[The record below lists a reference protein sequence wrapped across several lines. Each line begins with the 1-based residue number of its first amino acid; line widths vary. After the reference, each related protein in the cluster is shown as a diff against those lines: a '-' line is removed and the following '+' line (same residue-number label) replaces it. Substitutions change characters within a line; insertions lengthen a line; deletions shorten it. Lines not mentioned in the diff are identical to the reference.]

1 MGSLRRSRLIL
12 LFICLALPALAGSAT
27 AAAREPFFPGAG
39 SRAYDVKAYD
49 VAVGYSR
56 SGRIHG
62 TARVTLVPRRQ
73 LAEVSLDF
81 RGPRVEKASAGPPAR
96 FRRRGGKLIVIP
108 SHPIPKGELT
118 TVTVEYAGVP
128 PTIVDPDG
136 TQEGWIPTDD
146 GALAVGE
153 PQGAAAWF
161 PCNNVPW
168 DKARFRVSISVP
180 PGLKAISNGHL
191 RNVSRRTRQ
200 RAEVSFSWHEPSPMS
215 PYLAVLDIGRG
226 KLQKHEIGGLLYWT
240 LMDPRL
246 ARGSR
251 LVVESL
257 PEVIE
262 FEGKLFGAYPFDAA
276 GSIVDYAP
284 GLGYAL
290 ESQSRPIY
298 AFVPDLTT
306 LVHETAHQ
314 WFGDSVGLKRWP
326 NIWLN
331 EGFATWTEWY
341 YAERHGRRSAQ
352 QIFERLYR
360 VPASNEGFWNPPSGH
375 PGTPAHMF
383 GPSVY
388 VRGAMALQA
397 LRVKIGT
404 KVFLRVLKA
413 WATEHRYGSADI
425 GGFVALAEEVSGRDL
440 GRFFQ
445 RWLYERGKPG
455 GSGARERPAPGAAAA
470 KAKIGRVAVGSTV
483 DGRLS
488 ALVAIR
494 YPIQLTGQRSQV
506 TVALRD
512 GDGNTV
518 QRWDLRDRLSSGH
531 LRRPERRGSF
541 VFVHRVD
548 FGGKLERALGE
559 GGTIRVVT
567 PGDRLIRRPQ
577 LGPGRQALCSSLPH
591 LHLRPGR
598 KTSAPLPAC
607 TAPRRWRIV
616 RQPQHGSAQ
625 LQDGR
630 LIYRAEPGVLG
641 PDSLQLS
648 GGTEA
653 RFTVGAA
660 DGAVVRALGDS
671 VTAGF
676 GYYSNGTEMGF
687 KQLDGCRPAAKKFND
702 ACSSNSA
709 LTKSVEGPVEYA
721 SDFGLANNVS
731 WAAQWANS
739 YGVTNYKNL
748 AVTGSEPGNWAP
760 EGFLYEKTKQIEAED
775 PDYVLLTLGAN
786 PLLSNMLFGLEDM
799 ECGAF
804 DELPEFEEC
813 VKREFARV
821 ELRQDLKAVYSDLL
835 EKTKATIFVMQYH
848 LSVPWSALAY
858 SSTEI
863 AAMGQLLN
871 REIASL
877 TADLGSSR
885 LQVVAPPHFNVGID
899 ISPVYPSHYTCRL
912 YPVDGPSVQSTGTQ
926 DELEGHG
933 LSFCS
938 GPAGGGKPWVIN
950 GDTGI
955 HPSAAGYTQMASQVP
970 PPTP

>member
-1 MGSLRRSRLIL
+1 MRSLRPFRPIV
-12 LFICLALPALAGSAT
+12 LFIALALSALASSGT
-27 AAAREPFFPGAG
+27 AAAREPFFPHAG
-39 SRAYDVKAYD
+39 SRAYDVKSYD
-49 VAVGYSR
+49 VDIAYRR
-56 SGRIHG
+56 SGRIRA
-62 TARVTLVPRRQ
+62 TAQIALVPRQRIAQ
-73 LAEVSLDF
+73 VSLDF
-81 RGPRVEKASAGPPAR
+81 RGPVVEKAFLGSRAK
-96 FRRRGGKLIVIP
+96 FRQSKGKLIVTP
-108 SHPIPKGELT
+108 SQPIPKGELT
-118 TVTVEYAGVP
+118 TVEVEYAGVP
-128 PTIVDPDG
+128 RAIVDPDG
-136 TQEGWIPTDD
+136 TQEGWVRTDD

-153 PQGAAAWF
+153 PQGTAAWI
-161 PCNNVPW
+161 PCNNIPA
-168 DKARFRVSISVP
+168 DKAKFRISISVP
-180 PGLKAISNGHL
+180 RGVKAVANGRL
-191 RNVSRRTRQ
+191 ANVGRKRG
-200 RAEVSFSWHEPSPMS
+200 EVTYSWRENSPMS

-226 KLQKHEIGGLLYWT
+226 RLRKQVIEERPYWT

-246 ARGSR
+246 ATASR
-251 LVVESL
+251 PVVEAL
-257 PEVIE
+257 PGVID
-262 FEGKLFGAYPFDAA
+262 FEAGLYGGYPFEAA
-276 GSIVDYAP
+276 GSIVDFAP

-360 VPASNEGFWNPPSGH
+360 VPASNKGFWNPPSGH

-397 LRVKIGT
+397 LRKKIGT
-404 KVFLRVLKA
+404 KLFLGVLGT
-413 WATEHRYGSADI
+413 WTLNHRHGSGDI
-425 GGFVALAEEVSGRDL
+425 GEFIELAEQVSRRDL
-440 GRFFQ
+440 GRFFH
-445 RWLYERGKPG
+445 RWLYKRGKPE
-455 GSGARERPAPGAAAA
+455 GSEGRQRPAPEAVAT
-470 KAKIGRVAVGSTV
+470 KAKIGRVALGGTV

-512 GDGNTV
+512 GDGNMV
-518 QRWDLRDRLSSGH
+518 QRWDLRDRLNSGH
-531 LRRPERRGSF
+531 LRRPERRRSF

-548 FGGKLERALGE
+548 FGRGLVARTLGA

-567 PGDRLIRRPQ
+567 PRDRLVGKPQ
-577 LGPGRQALCSSLPH
+577 LGPGRRAFCSSLPH

-607 TAPRRWRIV
+607 TTPRRWRIV

-625 LQDGR
+625 IQEGR
-630 LIYRAEPGVLG
+630 LVYRADPGFRG

-648 GGTEA
+648 GGSEA

-660 DGAVVRALGDS
+660 PGLVVRALGDS

-676 GYYSNGTEMGF
+676 GYYSNGTEMGI
-687 KQLDGCRPAAKKFND
+687 KQLDGCRPAAKEFNG

-709 LTKSVEGPVEYA
+709 LTKSVEGPVDYS
-721 SDFGLANNVS
+721 SDYGLSNNVS

-739 YGVTNYKNL
+739 YGVSDYKNL
-748 AVTGSEPGNWAP
+748 AVTGSQPGNWAP
-760 EGFLYEKTKQIEAED
+760 GGFLYEKTKQIESED

-786 PLLSNMLFGLEDM
+786 PLLSNMLFGLKDM

-813 VKREFARV
+813 VKREFAKV
-821 ELRQDLKAVYSDLL
+821 ELRKDLKGVYSDLL

-863 AAMGQLLN
+863 AAMGKLLN
-871 REIASL
+871 GEIASL
-877 TADLGSSR
+877 AAEVANSR

-926 DELEGHG
+926 DELEGHA

-938 GPAGGGKPWVIN
+938 GPAGGGKPWVID

-970 PPTP
+970 APG

>member
-1 MGSLRRSRLIL
+1 MRFLRTFRLIFV
-12 LFICLALPALAGSAT
+12 FIALALPALACSGT
-27 AAAREPFFPGAG
+27 AAGREPFFPHAG
-39 SRAYDVKAYD
+39 SRAYDVKSYD
-49 VAVGYSR
+49 VDLAYSG
-56 SGRIHG
+56 SGRIRA
-62 TARVTLVPRRQ
+62 TARIALVARQ
-73 LAEVSLDF
+73 RLAEISLDF
-81 RGPRVEKASAGPPAR
+81 RGPAVEKALVDSPAK
-96 FRRRGGKLIVIP
+96 FQRRGGKLIVTP
-108 SHPIPKGELT
+108 SQPIPKGAPA
-118 TVTVEYAGVP
+118 TVKVTYAGTP
-128 PTIVDPDG
+128 RAIVDPDG
-136 TQEGWIPTDD
+136 TQEGWIRTDD

-153 PQGAAAWF
+153 PQGTAAWI
-161 PCNNVPW
+161 PCNNVPA
-168 DKARFRVSISVP
+168 DKAKFRISISVP
-180 PGLKAISNGHL
+180 RGLKAVSNGRL
-191 RNVSRRTRQ
+191 TKVGRKGG
-200 RAEVSFSWHEPSPMS
+200 EVTYSWREDSQMS

-226 KLQKHEIGGLLYWT
+226 KLRKQVVDERPYWT

-246 ARGSR
+246 AAGSR
-251 LVVESL
+251 LVVETL
-257 PEVIE
+257 PEVIA
-262 FEGKLFGAYPFDAA
+262 FEGRLFGGYPFDAA
-276 GSIVDYAP
+276 GSIVDFAP

-360 VPASNEGFWNPPSGH
+360 VPASNEAFWDPPSGH

-404 KVFLRVLKA
+404 KPFLRVLKS
-413 WATEHRYGSADI
+413 WTTEHRYNSADI
-425 GGFVALAEEVSGRDL
+425 GEFVALAEEVSRRDL
-440 GRFFQ
+440 SRFFH
-445 RWLYERGKPG
+445 RWLYQRGKPG
-455 GSGARERPAPGAAAA
+455 GSGARERPAPKAVAA
-470 KAKIGRVAVGSTV
+470 KAKILRVTQGSTV
-483 DGRLS
+483 DGRPS

-494 YPIQLTGQRSQV
+494 YPIRLTGQRSQV

-512 GDGNTV
+512 ADANLV
-518 QRWDLRDRLSSGH
+518 QRWDLRDRLNSGH

-541 VFVHRVD
+541 VFIHRVD
-548 FGGKLERALGE
+548 FGGKLPRTLGE
-559 GGTIRVVT
+559 GGTIKVVT
-567 PGDRLIRRPQ
+567 PGDRFIGKPQ
-577 LGPGRQALCSSLPH
+577 LGPRRQPFCSSLPH
-591 LHLRPGR
+591 LHLDPGH

-625 LQDGR
+625 LQEGR
-630 LIYRAEPGVLG
+630 LVYRADRGFRG

-648 GGTEA
+648 GGSEA
-653 RFTVGAA
+653 RFTVGGAPE
-660 DGAVVRALGDS
+660 AVVRALGDS

-676 GYYSNGTEMGF
+676 GYYSSGTEMGF
-687 KQLDGCRPAAKKFND
+687 KQLDGCRPAAKEFND
-702 ACSSNSA
+702 ACSSNSM
-709 LTKSVEGPVEYA
+709 LTKSVEGPVDYS
-721 SDFGLANNVS
+721 SDYGLSNNVS

-739 YGVTNYKNL
+739 YGVTDYKNL

-760 EGFLYEKTKQIEAED
+760 GGFLYEKTKQIEAED

-786 PLLSNMLFGLEDM
+786 PLLSNMLFGLRDM

-804 DELPEFEEC
+804 DELPEFEAC
-813 VKREFARV
+813 VKREFAKV
-821 ELRQDLKAVYSDLL
+821 ELRKDLKGVYSDLL

-863 AAMGQLLN
+863 AAMGKLLN
-871 REIASL
+871 GEIASL
-877 TADLGSSR
+877 AAELGSSR

-899 ISPVYPSHYTCRL
+899 ISPVYPSDYTCRL

-926 DELEGHG
+926 DELEGHA

-970 PPTP
+970 APG

>member
-1 MGSLRRSRLIL
+1 MRFLRTLRLIL
-12 LFICLALPALAGSAT
+12 VSICLALPALACSGT

-39 SRAYDVKAYD
+39 SRAYDVKSYNVD
-49 VAVGYSR
+49 LTYGP
-56 SGRIHG
+56 SGGVRA
-62 TARVTLVPRRQ
+62 TAQIALVPRQR
-73 LAEVSLDF
+73 LAQVSLDF
-81 RGPRVEKASAGPPAR
+81 RGPRVEKAFVGSRAK
-96 FRRRGGKLIVIP
+96 FRQSKRKLIVTP
-108 SHPIPKGELT
+108 SQPIPKGELA
-118 TVTVEYAGVP
+118 TVEVEYAGVP
-128 PTIVDPDG
+128 PTIVDADG
-136 TQEGWIPTDD
+136 TQEGWVRTDD

-153 PQGAAAWF
+153 PQGTAAWI
-161 PCNNVPW
+161 PCNNIPA
-168 DKARFRVSISVP
+168 DKARFRISVSVP
-180 PGLKAISNGHL
+180 RGLKAVSNGRL
-191 RNVSRRTRQ
+191 TKVSRKHG
-200 RAEVSFSWHEPSPMS
+200 EVTYSWRENSPMS
-215 PYLAVLDIGRG
+215 SYLAVLDIGRG
-226 KLQKHEIGGLLYWT
+226 TLRKRVVDERPYWT

-246 ARGSR
+246 ERGSR

-257 PEVIE
+257 PAVID
-262 FEGKLFGAYPFDAA
+262 FEGGLFAGYPFDAA
-276 GSIVDYAP
+276 GSIVDFAP

-298 AFVPDLTT
+298 AFVPDVTT

-341 YAERHGRRSAQ
+341 YAERSGRRSAQ

-360 VPASNEGFWNPPSGH
+360 VPASNKGFWDPPSGH
-375 PGTPAHMF
+375 PGTPVHMF

-404 KVFLRVLKA
+404 KRFLRVLKT
-413 WATEHRYGSADI
+413 WTTEHRYGSAEI
-425 GGFVALAEEVSGRDL
+425 GEFIALAEEVSGRDL
-440 GRFFQ
+440 GRFFH
-445 RWLYERGKPG
+445 RWLYQRGKPG
-455 GSGARERPAPGAAAA
+455 GSGARARPAPKAVAA
-470 KAKIGRVAVGSTV
+470 KAKILRVTQGSTV
-483 DGRLS
+483 GGRPS

-494 YPIQLTGQRSQV
+494 YPIRLTGQRSQV
-506 TVALRD
+506 TVALHD
-512 GDGNTV
+512 ANANLV
-518 QRWDLRDRLSSGH
+518 QRWDLRDRLNSGH

-541 VFVHRVD
+541 VFIHRVD
-548 FGGKLERALGE
+548 FGGKLPRTLGD
-559 GGTIRVVT
+559 GGTIKVVT
-567 PGDRLIRRPQ
+567 PGDRFIGKPQ
-577 LGPGRQALCSSLPH
+577 LGPRRQPLCNSLPH
-591 LHLRPGR
+591 LHLDPGH
-598 KTSAPLPAC
+598 KTSVPLPAC
-607 TAPRRWRIV
+607 TSPRHWRIV

-625 LQDGR
+625 LQEGR
-630 LIYRAEPGVLG
+630 LVYRASPGFRG

-648 GGTEA
+648 GGVEA

-660 DGAVVRALGDS
+660 PGAVVRALGDS

-687 KQLDGCRPAAKKFND
+687 KQLDGCRPAAKEFND
-702 ACSSNSA
+702 ACSSNSM
-709 LTKSVEGPVEYA
+709 LTKSVEGPVDYS
-721 SDFGLANNVS
+721 SDYGLSNNVS

-739 YGVTNYKNL
+739 YGVTDYKNL

-760 EGFLYEKTKQIEAED
+760 GGFLYEKTKQIEAED

-786 PLLSNMLFGLEDM
+786 PLLSNMLFGLRDM

-813 VKREFARV
+813 VRREFAKV
-821 ELRQDLKAVYSDLL
+821 ELRKDLKAVYSDLL

-863 AAMGQLLN
+863 AAMGKLLN
-871 REIASL
+871 GEIASL
-877 TADLGSSR
+877 AAELGNSR

-899 ISPVYPSHYTCRL
+899 ISPVYPSNYTCRI

-926 DELEGHG
+926 DELEGHA

-955 HPSAAGYTQMASQVP
+955 HPSATGYTQMASQVP
-970 PPTP
+970 APG

>member
-1 MGSLRRSRLIL
+1 MLTLRAHRLIL
-12 LFICLALPALAGSAT
+12 LSTCLALVACTSAT
-27 AAAREPFFPGAG
+27 AAEREPFFPGAG
-39 SRAYDVKAYD
+39 NDGYD
-49 VAVGYSR
+49 VASYSVR
-56 SGRIHG
+56 LAYRGGGIRAS
-62 TARVTLVPRRQ
+62 TLVKATATKRLTRFSFDFLGPKVREVRVNGELAGFHRR
-73 LAEVSLDF
+73 
-81 RGPRVEKASAGPPAR
+81 P
-96 FRRRGGKLIVIP
+96 GKLFVRP
-108 SHPIPKGELT
+108 QRPVVRNAAFA
-118 TVTVEYAGVP
+118 VTVRYAGIP

-136 TQEGWIPTDD
+136 TQEGWIRTDD

-153 PQGAAAWF
+153 PQGTAAWV
-161 PCNNVPW
+161 PCNNIPG
-168 DKARFRVSISVP
+168 DKARFRISISVP
-180 PGLKAISNGHL
+180 RGLKAASNGRL
-191 RNVSRRTRQ
+191 TKVSRQ
-200 RAEVSFSWHEPSPMS
+200 HGEVTYSWRENSPMS

-226 KLQKHEIGGLLYWT
+226 KLEKRVVDERPYWT

-246 ARGSR
+246 MRASR
-251 LVVESL
+251 PVVESL
-257 PEVIE
+257 PGVID
-262 FEGKLFGAYPFDAA
+262 FEARLFGGYPFDAA
-276 GSIVDYAP
+276 GSIVDFAP

-314 WFGDSVGLKRWP
+314 WFGDSVGVKRWP

-341 YAERHGRRSAQ
+341 YAERNGRRSAQ
-352 QIFERLYR
+352 EIFKRLYR

-375 PGTPAHMF
+375 PGTPVHMF

-397 LRVKIGT
+397 LRMKIGT
-404 KVFLRVLKA
+404 KPFLRILKS
-413 WATEHRYGSADI
+413 WTTEHRYGSADI
-425 GGFVALAEEVSGRDL
+425 GEFTALAEEVSGRDL
-440 GRFFQ
+440 SRFFH

-455 GSGARERPAPGAAAA
+455 VSGAARERPAPKVVAA
-470 KAKIGRVAVGSTV
+470 KAKIGRVALGSTV

-494 YPIQLTGQRSQV
+494 YPIQLTGQLSQV
-506 TVALRD
+506 TVSLRD
-512 GDGNTV
+512 ASGNMV
-518 QRWDLRDRLSSGH
+518 HRWDLRDRLNSGH
-531 LRRPERRGSF
+531 LRRPERRRSF

-548 FGGKLERALGE
+548 FGRGLLARTLGA

-567 PGDRLIRRPQ
+567 PGDRLVGKPQ
-577 LGPGRQALCSSLPH
+577 LGPGRRAVCSSLPH
-591 LHLRPGR
+591 LHLQPGR

-607 TAPRRWRIV
+607 TTPRRWRIV

-625 LQDGR
+625 LQEGR
-630 LIYRAEPGVLG
+630 LVYRAGSGFQG

-648 GGTEA
+648 GGLEA

-660 DGAVVRALGDS
+660 PGAVVRALGDS

-687 KQLDGCRPAAKKFND
+687 KQLDGCRPAAKEFND

-709 LTKSVEGPVEYA
+709 LTKSVEGPVDYS
-721 SDFGLANNVS
+721 SDYGLSNNVS

-739 YGVTNYKNL
+739 YGVTDYKNL

-760 EGFLYEKTKQIEAED
+760 GGFLYEKTKQIEAED

-804 DELPEFEEC
+804 DELPEFEAC
-813 VKREFARV
+813 VKREFAKV
-821 ELRQDLKAVYSDLL
+821 ELRQDLQSVYSDLL

-871 REIASL
+871 GEIASV
-877 TADLGSSR
+877 AGELGSSR

-926 DELEGHG
+926 DELEAHA

-970 PPTP
+970 APG

>member
-1 MGSLRRSRLIL
+1 MRFLRASRLIL
-12 LFICLALPALAGSAT
+12 LFISLVLPALACSGT

-39 SRAYDVKAYD
+39 SRAYDVKSYEVDIAY
-49 VAVGYSR
+49 R
-56 SGRIHG
+56 RNGRIRA
-62 TARVTLVPRRQ
+62 TARIALVPRQRLSQ
-73 LAEVSLDF
+73 ISLDF
-81 RGPRVEKASAGPPAR
+81 RGPSVEKAFVGSRAR
-96 FRRRGGKLIVIP
+96 FRQGKSKLIVTP
-108 SHPIPKGELT
+108 SQPILKDELA
-118 TVTVEYAGVP
+118 TVEVEYAGVP

-136 TQEGWIPTDD
+136 TREGWVRTDD

-153 PQGAAAWF
+153 PQGTAAWI
-161 PCNNVPW
+161 PCNSIPA
-168 DKARFRVSISVP
+168 DKAKFRISISVP
-180 PGLKAISNGHL
+180 QGLKAVSNGRL
-191 RNVSRRTRQ
+191 TKVVRRPD
-200 RAEVSFSWHEPSPMS
+200 EVTYAWRENSPMS

-226 KLQKHEIGGLLYWT
+226 KLRRDLVVGRSYWT

-246 ARGSR
+246 ASGSQG
-251 LVVESL
+251 VVESL
-257 PEVIE
+257 PEVIA
-262 FEGKLFGAYPFDAA
+262 FEVNLFGRYPFETA
-276 GSIVDYAP
+276 GSIVDFAP

-314 WFGDSVGLKRWP
+314 WSGDSVGLKRWP

-360 VPASNEGFWNPPSGH
+360 VPASNKAFWNPPSGH

-397 LRVKIGT
+397 LRKKMGT
-404 KVFLRVLKA
+404 ELFLGVLGT
-413 WATEHRYGSADI
+413 WTLGHHHGSGDI
-425 GGFVALAEEVSGRDL
+425 SEFIELAEQVYRRDL
-440 GRFFQ
+440 DGFFH
-445 RWLYERGKPG
+445 RWLYQRGKPG
-455 GSGARERPAPGAAAA
+455 GSGARRRPAPKAVAA
-470 KAKIGRVAVGSTV
+470 KAKIGRVALGSTV

-494 YPIQLTGQRSQV
+494 YPIQLSGQLSQV

-512 GDGNTV
+512 ADGNMV

-531 LRRPERRGSF
+531 LRRPERRRSF

-548 FGGKLERALGE
+548 FGRGLLARTLGA
-559 GGTIRVVT
+559 GGTLRVLT
-567 PGDRLIRRPQ
+567 PGDRLVGKPR
-577 LGPGRQALCSSLPH
+577 LGPGRRALCSSFPH
-591 LHLRPGR
+591 LHLKPGR
-598 KTSAPLPAC
+598 KTTAPLPAC

-616 RQPQHGSAQ
+616 REPRHGSAQ
-625 LQDGR
+625 LQEGR
-630 LIYRAEPGVLG
+630 LIYRADPGFRG
-641 PDSLQLS
+641 ADSLQLS
-648 GGTEA
+648 GGSEA

-660 DGAVVRALGDS
+660 PRLVVRALGDS

-687 KQLDGCRPAAKKFND
+687 KQLDGCRPAAKEFND
-702 ACSSNSA
+702 ACSSNSIG
-709 LTKSVEGPVEYA
+709 TKSVEGPVEYA
-721 SDFGLANNVS
+721 SDYGLSDNVS

-739 YGVTNYKNL
+739 YAVTNYKNL

-760 EGFLYEKTKQIEAED
+760 GGFLYEKTKQIEAED

-804 DELPEFEEC
+804 DELPEFEAC
-813 VKREFARV
+813 VKREFAKV
-821 ELRQDLKAVYSDLL
+821 ELRQDLKSVYEDLL
-835 EKTKATIFVMQYH
+835 AKTSATIFVMQYH

-863 AAMGQLLN
+863 AATGQLLN
-871 REIASL
+871 NEIASL
-877 TADLGSSR
+877 AAELGNSR

-926 DELEGHG
+926 DELETHG

-970 PPTP
+970 APG

>member
-1 MGSLRRSRLIL
+1 MQGSRLSFL
-12 LFICLALPALAGSAT
+12 SICLVLMALLPAA

-39 SRAYDVKAYD
+39 SRAYDVK
-49 VAVGYSR
+49 GYEVDLTYRS
-56 SGRIHG
+56 SGRARA
-62 TARVTLVPRRQ
+62 TARITLLPRERLSQ
-73 LAEVSLDF
+73 ISLDF
-81 RGPRVEKASAGPPAR
+81 RGPRVRRAFVGSRAR
-96 FRRRGGKLIVIP
+96 FRQGERKLVVTP
-108 SHPIPKGELT
+108 LQPIPKGELT
-118 TVTVEYAGVP
+118 TVEVAYAGVP
-128 PTIVDPDG
+128 PTIIDPDG
-136 TQEGWIPTDD
+136 TEEGWIATDD

-153 PQGAAAWF
+153 PQGTAAWI
-161 PCNNVPW
+161 PCNNIPG
-168 DKARFRVSISVP
+168 DKAKFEISISVP
-180 PGLKAISNGHL
+180 RGLKAVSNGRL
-191 RNVSRRTRQ
+191 AKVGRKGG
-200 RAEVSFSWHEPSPMS
+200 EVSYSWHESSPMS

-226 KLQKHEIGGLLYWT
+226 KLEKRVIHGRPYWT

-246 ARGSR
+246 AKGSR

-257 PEVIE
+257 PEVIA
-262 FEGKLFGAYPFDAA
+262 FEGRLFGGYPFDAA
-276 GSIVDYAP
+276 GSIVDFAP

-352 QIFERLYR
+352 EIFERLLR

-404 KVFLRVLKA
+404 RAFLQVLKS

-425 GGFVALAEEVSGRDL
+425 GEFIALAEEASGRDL
-440 GRFFQ
+440 SRFFQ
-445 RWLYERGKPG
+445 RWLYARGKPG
-455 GSGARERPAPGAAAA
+455 GSGVRERPAPKAAAA

-483 DGRLS
+483 DGRLA

-512 GDGNTV
+512 GDGDMV
-518 QRWDLRDRLSSGH
+518 QRWDLRDRLNSGH
-531 LRRPERRGSF
+531 LRRPERRRSF

-548 FGGKLERALGE
+548 FGAKLERALGE

-567 PGDRLIRRPQ
+567 PGDRLVGRPD
-577 LGPGRQALCSSLPH
+577 LGPRRQRLCSSLPH
-591 LHLRPGR
+591 LHLEPGR

-607 TAPRRWRIV
+607 TTPRRWRIV
-616 RQPQHGSAQ
+616 RQPQHGSAR
-625 LQDGR
+625 LQEGR
-630 LIYRAEPGVLG
+630 LVYRADPEFRGA
-641 PDSLQLS
+641 DSLQLS

-660 DGAVVRALGDS
+660 PCLVVRALGDS

-687 KQLDGCRPAAKKFND
+687 KQLDGCRPAAKEFND
-702 ACSSNSA
+702 ACSSNSVV
-709 LTKSVEGPVEYA
+709 THSKEGPVEYA
-721 SDFGLANNVS
+721 SDYGLADNVS
-731 WAAQWANS
+731 WAAQWANT
-739 YGVTNYKNL
+739 YGVSDYKNL

-775 PDYVLLTLGAN
+775 PDYILLTLGAN
-786 PLLSNMLFGLEDM
+786 PLLSNMLFGLR
-799 ECGAF
+799 AF

-835 EKTKATIFVMQYH
+835 AKTTATIFLMQYH

-863 AAMGQLLN
+863 AAMGRLLN
-871 REIASL
+871 GEMASL
-877 TADLGSSR
+877 ASELGNSR
-885 LQVVAPPHFNVGID
+885 LQVVTPPHFNVGID

-926 DELEGHG
+926 DELEGHA

-955 HPSAAGYTQMASQVP
+955 HPSAAGYAQMASQVP
-970 PPTP
+970 APG

>member
-1 MGSLRRSRLIL
+1 LRVSWLSFL
-12 LFICLALPALAGSAT
+12 SICLLLALSPA
-27 AAAREPFFPGAG
+27 AANAREPFFPGAG
-39 SRAYDVKAYD
+39 SRAYDVKGYD
-49 VAVGYSR
+49 LAIGYSR
-56 SGRIHG
+56 SGRIKA
-62 TARVTLVPRRQ
+62 TTRVTLVPRRQ

-81 RGPRVEKASAGPPAR
+81 RGPRVERVSVGPPAR
-96 FRRRGGKLIVIP
+96 FRRRGGKLILIP
-108 SHPIPKGELT
+108 SDPIPKGELT
-118 TVTVEYAGVP
+118 TVAVAYAGVP

-136 TQEGWIPTDD
+136 TQEGWVRTDD

-200 RAEVSFSWHEPSPMS
+200 HAEVSYSWHEPSPMS

-226 KLQKHEIGGLLYWT
+226 KLEKQVVDGRPYWT

-246 ARGSR
+246 ATGSR
-251 LVVESL
+251 GVVESL
-257 PEVIE
+257 PGVIA
-262 FEGKLFGAYPFDAA
+262 FEARLFGGYPFEAA
-276 GSIVDYAP
+276 GSIVDFAP

-331 EGFATWTEWY
+331 EGIATWTEWY

-352 QIFERLYR
+352 EIFKRLYR

-404 KVFLRVLKA
+404 RPFLRILKA
-413 WATEHRYGSADI
+413 WATAHRYGSADI
-425 GGFVALAEEVSGRDL
+425 GEFIALAEEASGRDL
-440 GRFFQ
+440 GRFFH
-445 RWLYERGKPG
+445 RWLYARGKPG
-455 GSGARERPAPGAAAA
+455 GSGVRERPAPKAAPA
-470 KAKIGRVAVGSTV
+470 KAKIGRVTVGSTV

-494 YPIQLTGQRSQV
+494 YPIRLTGQRSQV
-506 TVALRD
+506 TVALRN
-512 GDGNTV
+512 GEGQMV

-531 LRRPERRGSF
+531 LRRPERRRSF

-567 PGDRLIRRPQ
+567 PGDRLIGRPD
-577 LGPGRQALCSSLPH
+577 LGPRRQRLCSSLPH
-591 LHLRPGR
+591 LHLEPGHR
-598 KTSAPLPAC
+598 TSAPLPAC
-607 TAPRRWRIV
+607 TSPRHWRIV

-625 LQDGR
+625 LQEGR
-630 LIYRAEPGVLG
+630 LVYRADPGFRG

-648 GGTEA
+648 GGSEA
-653 RFTVGAA
+653 RFTVGG
-660 DGAVVRALGDS
+660 DPEAVVRALGDS

-676 GYYSNGTEMGF
+676 GYYSNGTEMGI
-687 KQLDGCRPAAKKFND
+687 KQLDGCRPAAKQFND

-709 LTKSVEGPVEYA
+709 LTESVEGPVDYS
-721 SDFGLANNVS
+721 SDYGLSNNVS

-775 PDYVLLTLGAN
+775 PDYILLTLGAN
-786 PLLSNMLFGLEDM
+786 PLLSNMLFGLRDM

-813 VKREFARV
+813 VKREFAKV
-821 ELRQDLKAVYSDLL
+821 GLREDLKAVYSDLL
-835 EKTKATIFVMQYH
+835 AKTKATIFVMQYH

-863 AAMGQLLN
+863 AAMGKLLN
-871 REIASL
+871 GEIASL
-877 TADLGSSR
+877 TADLGNAR
-885 LQVVAPPHFNVGID
+885 LQVVTPPHFNVGID
-899 ISPVYPSHYTCRL
+899 ISPVYPSDYTCRL

-926 DELEGHG
+926 DELEGHA

-938 GPAGGGKPWVIN
+938 GPAGGGKPWVVN

-955 HPSAAGYTQMASQVP
+955 HPSATGYTQMASQVP
-970 PPTP
+970 TPG

>member
-1 MGSLRRSRLIL
+1 MSSLRPSRLIL
-12 LFICLALPALAGSAT
+12 LIICLALPALAGSAT

-39 SRAYDVKAYD
+39 SRAYDVSD
-49 VAVGYSR
+49 YSVDLHYLGG
-56 SGRIHG
+56 GRIH
-62 TARVTLVPRRQ
+62 AAASIVFVAKQQ
-73 LAEVSLDF
+73 LDEVSLDF
-81 RGPRVEKASAGPPAR
+81 RGPRVTRVAVAGAEAR
-96 FRRRGGKLIVIP
+96 FRRRGGKLIVTLP
-108 SHPIPKGELT
+108 EPLRKGERKALA
-118 TVTVEYAGVP
+118 VRYAGQPQTV
-128 PTIVDPDG
+128 VDPDG
-136 TQEGWIPTDD
+136 TREGWVLTDD

-153 PQGAAAWF
+153 PQGTPAWI
-161 PCNNVPW
+161 PCNNIPG
-168 DKARFRVSISVP
+168 DKARFRISISVP
-180 PGLKAISNGHL
+180 RGLKAASNGRL
-191 RNVSRRTRQ
+191 TKVSRKGG
-200 RAEVSFSWHEPSPMS
+200 EVTYSWREDSPMS
-215 PYLAVLDIGRG
+215 PYLAVLDVGRG
-226 KLQKHEIGGLLYWT
+226 KLEKEVVDERPLWT

-257 PEVIE
+257 PGVID
-262 FEGKLFGAYPFDAA
+262 FERGLFGRYPFDAA

-284 GLGYAL
+284 SLGYAL

-341 YAERHGRRSAQ
+341 FAERHGWRSAQ

-404 KVFLRVLKA
+404 KAFLRILKT
-413 WATEHRYGSADI
+413 WTTEHRYGSVDI
-425 GGFVALAEEVSGRDL
+425 AEFIALAEEVSGRDL

-445 RWLYERGKPG
+445 HWLYARGKPG
-455 GSGARERPAPGAAAA
+455 DSGARERPAPKAPPV
-470 KAKIGRVAVGSTV
+470 KAKIARVTVGSTV

-494 YPIQLTGQRSQV
+494 YPIQRTGRRSQV

-512 GDGNTV
+512 ADGNLV

-531 LRRPERRGSF
+531 LRRPERRRSF

-548 FGGKLERALGE
+548 FGGRLTRALGK

-567 PGDRLIRRPQ
+567 PGDRLVSRPD
-577 LGPGRQALCSSLPH
+577 LGPTRQRLCSSLPH

-607 TAPRRWRIV
+607 TAPRRWRIA
-616 RQPQHGSAQ
+616 RQPQHGTAQ
-625 LQDGR
+625 LQEGR
-630 LIYRAEPGVLG
+630 LFYRADRGFSG

-648 GGTEA
+648 GGSEA

-687 KQLDGCRPAAKKFND
+687 KQLDGCRPAAKEFND
-702 ACSSNSA
+702 ACSSNSV
-709 LTKSVEGPVEYA
+709 LTKSVEGPVEYS
-721 SDFGLANNVS
+721 SDYGLSNDVS
-731 WAAQWANS
+731 WAAQWANAYS
-739 YGVTNYKNL
+739 VTDYKNL

-760 EGFLYEKTKQIEAED
+760 GGFLYEKTKQIEAED

-813 VKREFARV
+813 VKREFAKV

-835 EKTKATIFVMQYH
+835 AKTKATIFVMQYH

-863 AAMGQLLN
+863 AAMGRLLN
-871 REIASL
+871 GEIASL
-877 TADLGSSR
+877 AAELGNSR
-885 LQVVAPPHFNVGID
+885 LRVVAPPHFNVGID

-926 DELEGHG
+926 DELEGHA

-970 PPTP
+970 APSP